1 MEELVKS
8 ALAHYTEYKAEAELY
23 EKWLSCRDNPDI
35 RDALIILQLK
45 LTAIQSW
52 FDLLNAD
59 ELFVVQKHIIEELE
73 WPRVAFEFSERW
85 KNIFIRSERSLGK
98 FQASAFKKI
107 IAFCNTHKEITLSL
121 FSDLIENKTKY

>member
-1 MEELVKS
+1 MEELVKA
-8 ALAHYTEYKAEAELY
+8 ALSHYTEYRAEAELY
-23 EKWLSCRDNPDI
+23 DKWLSNRENADI

-59 ELFVVQKHIIEELE
+59 ELFVIEKRFIEELE

-98 FQASAFKKI
+98 FQASALKKI
-107 IAFCNTHKEITLSL
+107 ATFCDTHREITLSL
-121 FSDLIENKTKY
+121 FGDLFEEEC